1 MASSK
6 LSAFKVVFGVAALGV
21 GGLLFYYGRS
31 RKGTLTGRMTTA
43 VGISLL
49 VKALRNPMIADSLG
63 PLSGL
68 LEVPLA
74 AAQKLLS

>member
-6 LSAFKVVFGVAALGV
+6 FSAFKIVFGVAALGV

-31 RKGTLTGRMTTA
+31 RKGTLTGRMTTT

-49 VKALRNPMIADSLG
+49 VRALRNPVVAESLG
-63 PLSGL
+63 PFRGL
-68 LEVPLA
+68 LEGPLA
-74 AAQKLLS
+74 AAQKLLA